1 MLKNVINHRL
11 VRQILRFCVVG
22 GLAFIVD
29 FGLLV
34 FLTEIAGW
42 NYLWSATCSFIVSCV
57 FNYFLSVYWVF
68 DRSIKQQGWKRLV
81 QMALFI
87 GLASCGLAINNLI
100 MWFTVEII
108 GESYILGKLVATFIV
123 MIFNYITRKIML
135 ERTPKIRAEV
145 ISGNTDTI
153 SGRTESIPSKT
164 QFTTTEALSNK
175 TKVPSNYDRS

>member
-1 MLKNVINHRL
+1 MLRNVINHRL

-42 NYLWSATCSFIVSCV
+42 NYLWSATCSFIVSCI

-135 ERTPKIRAEV
+135 ERTPKIRTEV
-145 ISGNTDTI
+145 ISGKM
-153 SGRTESIPSKT
+153 ESIPSKT
-164 QFTTTEALSNK
+164 QVTTTEALSNK
-175 TKVPSNYDRS
+175 TKVPSN